1 MPPLAIRLLL
11 KLDHRRRMFAL
22 AIALLL
28 VAAIGTADYLTGY
41 EVRLSVLYLL
51 PIGYAAWACGRS
63 FGLLVA
69 ALGTLTFAVS
79 FASSHHYSR
88 EIYFIWDCLVM
99 ATTFLLFVELLSRLQ
114 GALARSDERF
124 ARVLDEIYAAV
135 YVTDENDRMLF
146 ANRRLVH
153 LIGDGE
159 TTPTATEIATRFVPS
174 KPEAELPAA
183 SSEVLFT
190 GTEIRDVNSGRWYML
205 RAGNI
210 PWVDRRVAR
219 LKVMTDITDQKLAQ
233 ALQREHQIA
242 LLQTSRQ
249 VDLAEAASTLAHE
262 LNQPLVAIVGYNAA
276 CIRLL
281 ESDDIDR
288 DQVRTAMQKCRVQ
301 AVRAGE
307 IIHRLRE
314 LTRRR
319 SPQLAWCDLN
329 AMIRQMLDW
338 VELDLERAGIRVELA
353 LSDALPSVKAD
364 RILVEQ
370 VIRNLVD
377 NAIDAM
383 RNSAQENRTLRIA
396 SALDA
401 DGSVRFTVSDRG
413 KGISPEVEKQLYTPF
428 FTTKDDGLGL
438 GLSICRSIA
447 EMHGGRLWHSAND
460 GGGAS
465 FHFRIPGGDV

>member
-1 MPPLAIRLLL
+1 
-11 KLDHRRRMFAL
+11 
-22 AIALLL
+22 
-28 VAAIGTADYLTGY
+28 
-41 EVRLSVLYLL
+41 
-51 PIGYAAWACGRS
+51 
-63 FGLLVA
+63 
-69 ALGTLTFAVS
+69 
-79 FASSHHYSR
+79 
-88 EIYFIWDCLVM
+88 
-99 ATTFLLFVELLSRLQ
+99 
-114 GALARSDERF
+114 
-124 ARVLDEIYAAV
+124 
-135 YVTDENDRMLF
+135 
-146 ANRRLVH
+146 
-153 LIGDGE
+153 
-159 TTPTATEIATRFVPS
+159 
-174 KPEAELPAA
+174 
-183 SSEVLFT
+183 
-190 GTEIRDVNSGRWYML
+190 
-205 RAGNI
+205 
-210 PWVDRRVAR
+210 
-219 LKVMTDITDQKLAQ
+219 MTDITDQKLAQ

-281 ESDDIDR
+281 ECDDIDR

-319 SPQLAWCDLN
+319 APQLAECDLN

-338 VELDLERAGIRVELA
+338 VESDLERAGIRVELV
-353 LSDALPSVKAD
+353 LSDALPSAKAD

-383 RNSAQENRTLRIA
+383 RNSAQESRTLRIS
-396 SALDA
+396 SALEA

-447 EMHGGRLWHSAND
+447 EMHRGRLWHTAND

-465 FHFRIPGGDV
+465 FHFKIPGDDA